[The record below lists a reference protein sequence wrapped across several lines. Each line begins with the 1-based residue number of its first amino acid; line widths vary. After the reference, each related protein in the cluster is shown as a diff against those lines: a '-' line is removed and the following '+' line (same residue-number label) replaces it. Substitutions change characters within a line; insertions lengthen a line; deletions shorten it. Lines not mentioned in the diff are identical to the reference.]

1 MLSLLYCLRHNK
13 LRKQHFPWDSVSL
26 PFLFP
31 FLHVPYLQIVR
42 SAGLGSI
49 MPNTTTRLLCRKP
62 CPVPFKPPFT
72 IRLYLSRSNK
82 DPRSNS
88 LQTHPIAA
96 IRAHLSACTRTN
108 KKRTP
113 VRHPL
118 SILLCCDVTNI
129 HRYLT
134 PILQLRA
141 DCLSRTPLT

>member
-1 MLSLLYCLRHNK
+1 MLSLLYCLKHNK
-13 LRKQHFPWDSVSL
+13 LRKQHLPWDSVSP

-49 MPNTTTRLLCRKP
+49 MPNVTRHLFCRQP

-96 IRAHLSACTRTN
+96 IRARLPACTRTN

-118 SILLCCDVTNI
+118 PVLLYVTTTNI
-129 HRYLT
+129 HRCPSPSWPPVASY
-134 PILQLRA
+134 
-141 DCLSRTPLT
+141 LSRTQLT